1 MELAQVIPPPVPPEQ
16 NSAAIFL
23 KAASLLNNNWNV
35 LGSNP
40 PPAMHMVAPGKAMIG
55 WTQPEIRTKEGS
67 NSWEEIE
74 AALAEDNEALKL
86 LSQIV
91 DCPILDFNLNYKD
104 GVDKIKIL
112 HLSPLK
118 RSAQKLSAEAMNNL
132 HREDTAS
139 ATKNV
144 SSMLA
149 LVNGASNDRV
159 LISELVRIAIA
170 QIAVPVAWEILQSTN
185 ITDEQLAALQRGWM
199 NLNFIRGDENALVM
213 ERAIGEITL
222 TKWRNSN
229 SELQSYFNLM
239 EQFADHDQKDT
250 VFDKFKIK
258 FKVSMWRHWWSY
270 PDELR
275 VLKGDQV
282 LLETARSVE
291 TNYSFLT
298 ARLQQEDQL
307 QTLFITTNEET
318 VWFSNPKEMD
328 MHLMLSA
335 SLRGLSAVFNKVMRV
350 EVARQAVVTAIAL
363 KRYQLKH
370 GDYPPN
376 LNSLVPEFLTSVSLD
391 PVDGKPLRY
400 RPNADGTFVLYSI
413 GENGKDDGGNP
424 SLEKGVE
431 SSNLNWQNP
440 HALDWVWPQPATAEE
455 VQKYYEEQAG
465 KVR

>member
-1 MELAQVIPPPVPPEQ
+1 
-16 NSAAIFL
+16 
-23 KAASLLNNNWNV
+23 
-35 LGSNP
+35 
-40 PPAMHMVAPGKAMIG
+40 MVAPGKAMIG